1 MNSVKPY
8 QNQIP
13 SIGKRVYIENSAR
26 VIGDVVLGDDCSVW
40 PMAVIRGDMHKIR
53 IGHKTNIQDG
63 CVLHITHAS
72 ERTNPNGYPLIIGDQ
87 VTIGHGAILHG
98 CTVHH
103 LSLIGIQAVV
113 LDGAVI
119 ESYVMVGAKCLVPPG
134 RVLES
139 GFLYTGVPAVKKRP
153 LTQAEL
159 AYFSY
164 SADNY
169 VQLKDNYL

>member
-1 MNSVKPY
+1 MSAIKPY
-8 QNQIP
+8 KNHIP
-13 SIGKRVYIENSAR
+13 SIGERVYIEDSAR

-53 IGHKTNIQDG
+53 IGYKTNIQDG

-72 ERTNPNGYPLIIGDQ
+72 ERTNPNGYPLIIGNQ
-87 VTIGHGAILHG
+87 VTVGHGAILHG
-98 CTVHH
+98 CTVHD

-119 ESYVMVGAKCLVPPG
+119 EPYVMVGAKCLVPPG

-139 GFLYTGVPAVKKRP
+139 GFLYIGAPAVKKRP

-159 AYFSY
+159 EYFAY
-164 SADNY
+164 SAENY